1 MPNLIALYLY
11 YCSVEGISLDVLAA
25 SLSLPV
31 EELKIR
37 LEAARLCFH
46 RQCRLEFTEPAPAFV
61 PPTTGSRPGCAA

>member
-11 YCSVEGISLDVLAA
+11 YCSVEGISLEVIAA

-31 EELKIR
+31 EDVKIR

-46 RQCRLEFTEPAPAFV
+46 RQCRLEFTERAPAFL
-61 PPTTGSRPGCAA
+61 PPTTDSRPGCSA